1 MIQQRNS
8 GASILR
14 NIDWITVLL
23 YLLMVAAGVV
33 SIYAASYDFDQANMF
48 SADEFSGKQVRWI
61 GPRNF
66 AYRQPHVRNIRLSDI
81 CGGDATVAYNAI
93 CGTRHKRLTFMDFI
107 RFNEPAA
114 G

>member
-33 SIYAASYDFDQANMF
+33 SIYAA
-48 SADEFSGKQVRWI
+48 KI
-61 GPRNF
+61 GR
-66 AYRQPHVRNIRLSDI
+66 AHV
-81 CGGDATVAYNAI
+81 
-93 CGTRHKRLTFMDFI
+93 
-107 RFNEPAA
+107 
-114 G
+114 